1 MCYGGR
7 DIAKNKVSKVLVDTL
22 YLFGKSHH
30 FKGRVG
36 SQNRIKISNPK
47 PSNFNSIISW
57 DVFKQ
62 LFCPLKSLT
71 CQILFPD
78 MKTNKLFVCQYCD
91 KTLSCKRSVELHI
104 NRKHGADTPVMYQEI
119 LADPRDVDTL
129 LGKKKA
135 KNVKCIN
142 PVKEVKALESKCPE
156 PVLKV
161 TEVTTGPEVTE
172 FSSSQE
178 IPELTVNQEV
188 TGVGIGQ
195 EVAGLGTGQ
204 DGAEFVSGQDVAE
217 SKSGQKVTGP
227 RSSQVVTS
235 DNIKTKNYK
244 KKSDKKEK
252 CSSYDFRKL
261 SNQFSLPAPAQVQIR
276 SSDKNHYV
284 QDGENSSMDITVG
297 QFGDQSLGGDYSQ
310 GDSPP
315 KQQDHPPDS
324 PGKSISR
331 LRFKVPYRK
340 KTIRGKCQDWTNCE
354 NCSRVDDCKECKYC
368 LNPHLK

>member
-1 MCYGGR
+1 
-7 DIAKNKVSKVLVDTL
+7 
-22 YLFGKSHH
+22 
-30 FKGRVG
+30 
-36 SQNRIKISNPK
+36 
-47 PSNFNSIISW
+47 
-57 DVFKQ
+57 
-62 LFCPLKSLT
+62 
-71 CQILFPD
+71 

-217 SKSGQKVTGP
+217 SNSGQKVTGP